1 MEKKT
6 KWKSNTQYRILY
18 NKNNNDQRTFMA
30 IGQEYNLIS
39 YSELMNQDFLSIIW
53 LKRKYTFE

>member
-1 MEKKT
+1 MGKIDVKKFF
-6 KWKSNTQYRILY
+6 YII
-18 NKNNNDQRTFMA
+18 KNNNDQRTFMA